1 MLQARLNNSEALK
14 GLPLALGYLDEGK
27 RSELVSLMNAYPT
40 LFSDAPSQTHLIER
54 EIDVGDIQPI
64 KQRFYHVSADKRAQW
79 DKEDDK
85 VK

>member
-1 MLQARLNNSEALK
+1 
-14 GLPLALGYLDEGK
+14 
-27 RSELVSLMNAYPT
+27 MNAYPT

-64 KQRFYHVSADKRAQW
+64 KQRFYHVSADKRAQL